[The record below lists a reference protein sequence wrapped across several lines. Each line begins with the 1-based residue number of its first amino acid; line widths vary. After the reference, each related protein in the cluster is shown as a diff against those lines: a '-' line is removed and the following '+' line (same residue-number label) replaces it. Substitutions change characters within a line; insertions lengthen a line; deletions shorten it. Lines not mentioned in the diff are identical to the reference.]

1 MARRPLGPIGGFVA
15 LKRYSKVSAVI
26 AIFIAL
32 AYACHTY
39 RVRQAYKT
47 GVYMGKT
54 SFTAAEFRNHR
65 CLSLH
70 ANSSQRSFEITDLGK
85 DSVVEDALAS
95 AHIIPSFSDSE
106 VAAIHTGFRVGWRE
120 ARMAA
125 FH

>member
-1 MARRPLGPIGGFVA
+1 VA
-15 LKRYSKVSAVI
+15 LKLYSTVAAVI

-32 AYACHTY
+32 AYASHTY

-54 SFTAAEFRNHR
+54 SFTAAEFRNRR

-70 ANSSQRSFEITDLGK
+70 ADSFQRSCEIRDMGK
-85 DSVVEDALAS
+85 DSVMEDALVS
-95 AHIIPSFSDSE
+95 AQIIPSFSDSE